1 MVGKKISVDGFV
13 PNSIALELGSING
26 LNLEEVFTKAE
37 DLTDEQIENL
47 ESKGLRVDKELVVDH
62 PNSVLTGQ
70 IIEKSE
76 TDPLGTDIILTTEG
90 RVILENDSHSNYLP
104 KINSFSDPNLEN
116 FDFSF
121 VPSSDGSTQEL
132 IWTYSIRA
140 EDVEY
145 LANGRSVQVDYTI
158 SLSEEFVGIIQND
171 VEQIPINIEILGTDD
186 DPEIGFD
193 EVADVSTI
201 LREGRDSS
209 AKGELIISERDEG
222 DALFV
227 SLEMLTSIVQTE
239 IEQYPN
245 DSIYIPIDFKL
256 TDMDSQQV
264 VWELNH
270 ENIDWSDPDGL
281 EFILPEIPSGDYE
294 LEWQIQ
300 DTASVFENLPQL
312 QY

>member
-1 MVGKKISVDGFV
+1 MSRRCSYFGKGGPSPSNVAITTGEVTNIQNAVELLNYQGLNFNGLRIEPADQLSSISLEQARTLSSLHKNENVVFGVTPGAEIFTVNEDILRPLDAIDLTKIGANLVGKKISVDGFV

-26 LNLEEVFTKAE
+26 LNLDEVFTKAE

-47 ESKGLRVDKELVVDH
+47 ESKGLRVDKELVVDY

-104 KINSFSDPNLEN
+104 EINSFSDPNLEN

-201 LREGRDSS
+201 LREGRD
-209 AKGELIISERDEG
+209 
-222 DALFV
+222 
-227 SLEMLTSIVQTE
+227 
-239 IEQYPN
+239 
-245 DSIYIPIDFKL
+245 
-256 TDMDSQQV
+256 
-264 VWELNH
+264 
-270 ENIDWSDPDGL
+270 
-281 EFILPEIPSGDYE
+281 
-294 LEWQIQ
+294 
-300 DTASVFENLPQL
+300 
-312 QY
+312 